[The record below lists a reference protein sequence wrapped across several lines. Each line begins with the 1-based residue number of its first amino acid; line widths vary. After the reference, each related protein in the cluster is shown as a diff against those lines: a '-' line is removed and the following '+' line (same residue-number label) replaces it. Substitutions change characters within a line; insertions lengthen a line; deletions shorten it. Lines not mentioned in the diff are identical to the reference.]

1 MPLARIFIVAVCL
14 VAGVAQAAP
23 PLGQVNEFKL
33 RDSTG
38 TEQTRRSCWGAKGTV
53 LVFLGTEC
61 PVSNGYA
68 PELARIAKE
77 IAPRGILVVGVHG
90 DPDVTQSTAAAHARE
105 YGLTFP
111 VLLDPEQQLAAA
123 TGVTT
128 MPEVA
133 VLLPSGEV
141 VYRGRID
148 DKYSDTGKRREVAT
162 TQDLRAAITAI
173 LADKLPEPAVT
184 KPFGCPLPKVAKPQP
199 EPNTKP

>member
-1 MPLARIFIVAVCL
+1 MQKTAYLLIILSLATA
-14 VAGVAQAAP
+14 AQAAP

-33 RDSTG
+33 RDAQG
-38 TEQTRRSCWGAKGTV
+38 AEQTRQSCWGAKGAV

-77 IAPRGILVVGVHG
+77 FAPRGISIVGVHG
-90 DPDVTQSTAAAHARE
+90 DPDVTQSMAAEHARE

-111 VLLDPEQQLAAA
+111 ILLDPEQKLAQA
-123 TGVTT
+123 TGVAT

-133 VLLPSGEV
+133 LLLADGEV

-148 DKYSDTGKRREVAT
+148 DKYSDNGKRREQPT
-162 TQDLRAAITAI
+162 THDLRVAIAAV
-173 LADKLPEPAVT
+173 LADKRPDPATT
-184 KPFGCPLPKVAKPQP
+184 KAFGCPIPKPMKP
-199 EPNTKP
+199 